1 MKSEEKKKI
10 ITAYKERVIIGGIYA
25 VKNIKTGK
33 ILLEATQDLA
43 GSRNRFEF
51 SKRTGSATSFIIQKD
66 WQIYG
71 PDCFTFEVLEEIKKD
86 TTQTP
91 QEFAEDIKTLKEL
104 WKEKFP
110 CEQLY

>member
-10 ITAYKERVIIGGIYA
+10 ITSYKERVIIGGIYA

-33 ILLEATQDLA
+33 MLLEGTQDLA

-51 SKRTGSATSFIIQKD
+51 SKRTGSAVSFTIQKD
-66 WQIYG
+66 WKAYG
-71 PDCFTFEVLEEIKKD
+71 ADCFIFEVLEELKKGD
-86 TTQTP
+86 TQTP

-104 WKEKFP
+104 WKEKFT